1 MTSVRLFAIMA
12 IVNEREVNT
21 MTQTYTSANTSINS
35 KKLPAIYN
43 KIDFKKAWE
52 DGNHIIA
59 DYGCG
64 KFNNAKDFVEDT
76 GFKWLGYDK
85 FNRSEEENQRFMDS
99 IHFYTPDAMI
109 CSNVLNVIDS
119 EEEIQR
125 IADFIRHNS
134 IYYFVTVYE
143 GNRGGKG
150 RVTKNDCYQRHEI
163 IKEYLKYFPNAVV
176 YKGVITNAP
185 DLLK

>member
-1 MTSVRLFAIMA
+1 
-12 IVNEREVNT
+12 

-35 KKLPAIYN
+35 AKLPAIYN

-52 DGNHIIA
+52 EGNHIIA

-64 KFNNAKDFVEDT
+64 KFDNAKDFVRGM
-76 GFKWLGYDK
+76 GFKWLGYDR
-85 FNRSEEENQRFMDS
+85 FNRSYGENKNFLDIVRF
-99 IHFYTPDAMI
+99 FTPYMMI

-119 EEEIQR
+119 DEEVQR
-125 IADFIRHNS
+125 IAQYIRCNS
-134 IYYFVTVYE
+134 IHYFVTVYE
-143 GNRGGKG
+143 GDKSGKG
-150 RVTKNDCYQRHEI
+150 RTTKYDCYQRNERV
-163 IKEYLKYFPNAVV
+163 KEYLKYFPNAVV